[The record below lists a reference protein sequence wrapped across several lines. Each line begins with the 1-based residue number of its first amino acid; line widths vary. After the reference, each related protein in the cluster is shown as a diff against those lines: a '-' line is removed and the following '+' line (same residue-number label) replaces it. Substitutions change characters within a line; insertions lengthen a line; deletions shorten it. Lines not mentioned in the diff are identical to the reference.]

1 MESHTVAGVP
11 SRNLRS
17 RELQRLVR
25 TEWEQQRYFP
35 LQLAT
40 ELSRQFAT
48 HGLQFFKVNKTFTHV
63 SVARPQFLDLETT
76 PVSENIKRIIAHIN
90 AHPKCSR
97 RQLIET
103 LAPSPPQPAVIEIK
117 PETEAPGSACRL
129 QAAGAEGPPEGGT
142 PNVPAATAEPTPE
155 QNAIIADL
163 HWLVHQGHV
172 IEFADGRLETAKK
185 PAPRPPKPEKKPAE
199 EKPVAEGEAA
209 LSTTEPVSPGGSC
222 RCDRRAE
229 IQAPAETPAPA
240 AESVAERA
248 PATLPP
254 MKRPR
259 RRLSRR
265 RDDCTGAVELYETCS
280 VFHAQ
285 IEARLNVAPSYKFL
299 ASFNSTA
306 LLTLP
311 MPFSKLGLAPAVLE
325 GVRAA
330 GYITPTPIQ
339 LRAIPLV
346 LAGRDVIGSAQTGTG
361 KTAAFALP
369 ILSKLGQHA
378 PGPRALIL
386 EPTRE
391 LAAQVETAFHDY
403 ARFTNLK
410 TTVVFGGVG
419 YGRQNDELRAGTD
432 IVVATPGRLLDHL
445 ERGTVR
451 LDKVQFLVLDEADR
465 MLDMG
470 FLPDVRR
477 IVERCPRQRHTSLF
491 SATIPPQIETLIQW
505 AMKNPETI
513 EIGARRTPAE
523 TVKHVIY
530 PVADSQKS
538 DLLLELLKRVN
549 YNSVLVF
556 CRTKHGADRI
566 AGLLKRNN
574 HAVAVLHSNRT
585 QREREQALKGFRD
598 GRFEVLV
605 ATDIAA
611 RGLDIA
617 DVSHVI
623 NYDVPQ
629 HPEDYIH
636 RIGRT
641 GRAEHSGD
649 AFTIMTAEDASHVFA
664 IERFISQKIPRVKL
678 ENFDYKYTML
688 FEEGKARPA
697 QRRFPR
703 QSPRRARPRRLPL
716 RHGQTEKVTTG
727 TELALRC

>member
-1 MESHTVAGVP
+1 MA
-11 SRNLRS
+11 
-17 RELQRLVR
+17 
-25 TEWEQQRYFP
+25 
-35 LQLAT
+35 
-40 ELSRQFAT
+40 
-48 HGLQFFKVNKTFTHV
+48 
-63 SVARPQFLDLETT
+63 
-76 PVSENIKRIIAHIN
+76 
-90 AHPKCSR
+90 
-97 RQLIET
+97 
-103 LAPSPPQPAVIEIK
+103 
-117 PETEAPGSACRL
+117 
-129 QAAGAEGPPEGGT
+129 
-142 PNVPAATAEPTPE
+142 
-155 QNAIIADL
+155 
-163 HWLVHQGHV
+163 
-172 IEFADGRLETAKK
+172 
-185 PAPRPPKPEKKPAE
+185 
-199 EKPVAEGEAA
+199 
-209 LSTTEPVSPGGSC
+209 
-222 RCDRRAE
+222 
-229 IQAPAETPAPA
+229 
-240 AESVAERA
+240 
-248 PATLPP
+248 
-254 MKRPR
+254 
-259 RRLSRR
+259 
-265 RDDCTGAVELYETCS
+265 
-280 VFHAQ
+280 
-285 IEARLNVAPSYKFL
+285 
-299 ASFNSTA
+299 
-306 LLTLP
+306 
-311 MPFSKLGLAPAVLE
+311 FSKLGLSPKIVD
-325 GVRAA
+325 GVKAM
-330 GYITPTPIQ
+330 GYAEPTPIQ

-369 ILSKLGQHA
+369 ILSKLGQHV
-378 PGPRALIL
+378 PGPRALVL

-391 LAAQVETAFHDY
+391 LAAQVETAIHDY
-403 ARFTNLK
+403 ARFTNLR

-477 IVERCPRQRHTSLF
+477 ILDRIPRQRHTALF
-491 SATIPPQIETLIQW
+491 SATIPPQIETLIKW
-505 AMKNPETI
+505 AMQNPETI

-530 PVADSQKS
+530 PVSDSQKS
-538 DLLLELLKRVN
+538 DLLLQLLERVN
-549 YNSVLVF
+549 YNSVLIF

-585 QREREQALKGFRD
+585 QREREQALAGFRN
-598 GRFEVLV
+598 GKFEALV

-617 DVSHVI
+617 EVSHVI

-649 AFTIMTAEDASHVFA
+649 AFTIMTAEDSSHVFA

-688 FEEGKARPA
+688 FEEGKPGAPKGFPGKARGARVHGGYHFAPG
-697 QRRFPR
+697 RRR
-703 QSPRRARPRRLPL
+703 
-716 RHGQTEKVTTG
+716 
-727 TELALRC
+727 